1 MQGAVLPAE
10 PSAPPQPTGNL
21 LRPPQGE
28 VWDAQG
34 SGALFAPF
42 LKSGVPALLLY
53 ARDEL
58 PRNKRIRGKK
68 LAGRLGSDGCLRR
81 PGSATPAARGT
92 Q

>member
-1 MQGAVLPAE
+1 VQGAVLPAE

-42 LKSGVPALLLY
+42 LKSGVPALLL
-53 ARDEL
+53 
-58 PRNKRIRGKK
+58 
-68 LAGRLGSDGCLRR
+68 
-81 PGSATPAARGT
+81 
-92 Q
+92 